1 MRQLWLLCIGEYGEV
16 QTMNPKQTYKKH
28 MGLYNMLQSYMGGP
42 IDCSLGYAFFW
53 QYNHIQSHGS
63 LLKSL

>member
-42 IDCSLGYAFFW
+42 LIVLWDMHFFGNTII
-53 QYNHIQSHGS
+53 YNLMVAS
-63 LLKSL
+63 